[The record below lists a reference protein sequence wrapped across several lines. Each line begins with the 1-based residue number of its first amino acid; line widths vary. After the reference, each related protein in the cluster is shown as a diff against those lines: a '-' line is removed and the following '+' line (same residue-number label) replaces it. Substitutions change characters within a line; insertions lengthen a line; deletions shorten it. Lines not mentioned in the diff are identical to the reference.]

1 MITQKPIL
9 DLPYKKQQLPQKASP
24 VIYSPQIRKKKA
36 IVRRKKTKKGGIG
49 SMATTSSSSK
59 PEGAEAEE
67 EEEPTLESDVSP
79 TL

>member
-1 MITQKPIL
+1 MADPTGENFPWTSPKTL
-9 DLPYKKQQLPQKASP
+9 EEVLPDTYLQ
-24 VIYSPQIRKKKA
+24 
-36 IVRRKKTKKGGIG
+36 RKKTKKGGIG